1 MGDIKEQSKKIKAKV
16 SETLKKAETLSQAE
30 IDMVWAKAMKYIQT
44 LPERE
49 RGGFYWN
56 SGLECLF
63 LLTTESKRKTAGT
76 STSPKEK

>member
-1 MGDIKEQSKKIKAKV
+1 
-16 SETLKKAETLSQAE
+16 
-30 IDMVWAKAMKYIQT
+30 MVWAKAMKYIQT